1 MLQFPKLKIG
11 DTVGIVAPSR
21 PIINIQKEIKNGIR
35 NLEEMGFK
43 IKFGKNIKNR
53 LFYSAGTP
61 LEKAEDINEMFLDS
75 NVKAI
80 IAATGGSSSNQILEY
95 LNFEMIK
102 NNPKV
107 FIGYSD
113 ITTLLLSIYSKTNL
127 ITFHGPDVYE
137 FSRITPEAK
146 NFFLGLVC
154 RDIDEVKF
162 PQSMKIWKD
171 GAGEGALLGG
181 NILMSNGL
189 LGSNYFPDYNK
200 VIWFWEA
207 VGLSPAMIDF
217 HLRQFKNSGNLYKI
231 SGMIIGYLHDCSDK
245 KYPEDNR
252 PIKDIVLE
260 VTKDYNFPIIK
271 VDYFGHEVNS
281 FYTFPLGINAI
292 VDTYKTKFELLLDKN
307 S

>member
-1 MLQFPKLKIG
+1 MLQPPKLKIG

-21 PIINIQKEIKNGIR
+21 PIINIQKEIKKGIR

-43 IKFGKNIKNR
+43 IKFGKNIRNR

-61 LEKAEDINEMFLDS
+61 LEKAEDVNGMFLDS

-113 ITTLLLSIYSKTNL
+113 ITTLLLSIYRKTN
-127 ITFHGPDVYE
+127 IVIFHGPDVYE

-146 NFFLGLVC
+146 KNFLDLMCGN
-154 RDIDEVKF
+154 IDEVLF
-162 PQSMKIWKD
+162 PQSMEIWKD
-171 GAGEGALLGG
+171 GAGEGVLLGG

-189 LGSNYFPDYNK
+189 LGSNYSPDYDK
-200 VIWFWEA
+200 AIWFWEA
-207 VGLSPAMIDF
+207 VGLSPAMLDF
-217 HLRQFKNSGNLYKI
+217 YLWQFKNSGNLHKI
-231 SGMIIGYLHDCSDK
+231 SAMVIGYLYDCSDK

-252 PIKDIVLE
+252 SIKDIVLE
-260 VTKDYNFPIIK
+260 VTKDYNFPVIK

-292 VDTYKTKFELLLDKN
+292 VDTRKTKFRLLLDKK
-307 S
+307 